1 MDAFD
6 KYIGRVFDKRY
17 KIEKVIGVGGMAIVF
32 KAEDLL
38 MNRTVAIKMLKNDV
52 AGDSEALRRFINESK
67 AVAML
72 SHENIVNIY
81 DVSVKG
87 NTKYIVMEYIE
98 GITLKSFVKHKGGCL
113 SWRET
118 LNISEQILRA
128 LEHAHSK
135 GVIHRDIKPQ
145 NIMLL
150 KNGLIKVA
158 DFGIAKLPDN
168 DTFTVT
174 DKAIGTV
181 NYISP
186 EQAMN
191 EEPIDERSDLYSVG
205 VLMYEL
211 SCGEL
216 PFTGDTPVSIAYK
229 HVNEA
234 PRHPR
239 EIKPEM
245 PQGLDQIIMRAMEKS
260 PEMRY
265 QSAKQML
272 AHITALKKNPG
283 IKFRTAEEAEALKK
297 GKKIKKKKEKQPKKE
312 KAVRER
318 GGLVLPIFLGVLS
331 ALLIVVTIL
340 MFIVFNSLSNQMN
353 PNDKNDVMIK
363 NYVGMVYNE
372 ALREELSHLGY
383 RVTLKQGANGSK
395 INEIVLQSPEG
406 GEERKKTSDLEL
418 ILYVYTG
425 TSTDA
430 LPDLSYRS
438 FVSVRAEYGGLYE
451 ITAER
456 VENQNVPAEYVIRTD
471 PPAGSEVAPGQKIIV
486 YVSRG
491 ANYTK
496 MQVPNV
502 CGLAAAAARQ
512 KIVESGFIVGKVEF
526 VESDL
531 PAGTVVTQSVG
542 AMTEAPVNTEIDIT
556 VSLGPPETEPP
567 ETEPEESDTDTG
579 TDSDTEPGDEETEPE
594 DQETEPDRPDQ
605 PDNPDTPEENNE
617 DNG

>member
-32 KAEDLL
+32 KAEDML

-52 AGDSEALRRFINESK
+52 AEDTEALRRFINESK

-98 GITLKSFVKHKGGCL
+98 GITLKSFLKHKGGSL

-128 LEHAHSK
+128 LEHAHGK

-158 DFGIAKLPDN
+158 DFGIAKLPDT

-174 DKAIGTV
+174 DQAIGTV

-191 EEPIDERSDLYSVG
+191 KEPIDERSDLYSVG

-216 PFTGDTPVSIAYK
+216 PFTGDTPVAIAYK
-229 HVNEA
+229 HVNDA
-234 PRHPR
+234 PKSPR
-239 EIKPEM
+239 EIKPDM
-245 PQGLDQIIMRAMEKS
+245 PQGLEQIILRAMEKS

-272 AHITALKKNPG
+272 THISALKKNPG
-283 IKFRTAEEAEALKK
+283 IKFRSAAELEAMKAGQKRKK
-297 GKKIKKKKEKQPKKE
+297 PKAKKNVKKKT
-312 KAVRER
+312 VRER
-318 GGLVLPIFLGVLS
+318 GGLVLPIILGVFAALFIIVFIYGFVFVANLFNMTLS
-331 ALLIVVTIL
+331 DNPVEDKGAKDVTIK
-340 MFIVFNSLSNQMN
+340 
-353 PNDKNDVMIK
+353 D
-363 NYVGMVYNE
+363 YVGMIYNE
-372 ALREELSHLGY
+372 TLRDELSQLGY
-383 RVTLKQGANGSK
+383 KVTLKPGSTGTK
-395 INEIVLQSPEG
+395 INEIVLQNPEG
-406 GEERKKTSDLEL
+406 GSERKKTSDLEL
-418 ILYVYTG
+418 VLYVYTG
-425 TSTDA
+425 ATKEI
-430 LPDLSYRS
+430 LPDLTYKTFS
-438 FVSVRAEYGGLYE
+438 SVRAEYSSRYVLE
-451 ITAER
+451 AVRIED
-456 VENQNVPAEYVIRTD
+456 QNVPAEYVIRTD
-471 PPAGSEVAPGQKIIV
+471 PPAGTEVEIGQRITV
-486 YVSRG
+486 YISRS
-491 ANYTK
+491 YVVEK
-496 MQVPNV
+496 KPVPNI
-502 CGLAAAAARQ
+502 CGISVTEAQKKLADT
-512 KIVESGFIVGKVEF
+512 GFIIGSVSYAESEF
-526 VESDL
+526 EKD
-531 PAGTVVTQSVG
+531 TVIFQSVS
-542 AMTEAPVNTEIDIT
+542 ALTDAPVGTEINMTI
-556 VSLGPPETEPP
+556 SLGPPETEPE
-567 ETEPEESDTDTG
+567 ETETDTDTD
-579 TDSDTEPGDEETEPE
+579 TDTEETVDEGKEEIK
-594 DQETEPDRPDQ
+594 QEIAEIQ
-605 PDNPDTPEENNE
+605 L
-617 DNG
+617 

>member
-17 KIEKVIGVGGMAIVF
+17 RIEKVIGVGGMAIVF
-32 KAEDLL
+32 KAEDRL

-52 AGDSEALRRFINESK
+52 ADDPEALRHFINESK

-98 GITLKSFVKHKGGCL
+98 GITLKAFLKHKGGSL

-158 DFGIAKLPDN
+158 DFGIAKLPNN

-174 DKAIGTV
+174 DQAIGTV

-216 PFTGDTPVSIAYK
+216 PFTGETPVAIAYK
-229 HVNEA
+229 HVNEI
-234 PRHPR
+234 PRRPR

-245 PQGLDQIIMRAMEKS
+245 PQGLDQIIMRAMEKN

-272 AHITALKKNPG
+272 THIMALKKNPG
-283 IKFRTAEEAEALKK
+283 IKFRTAEEAAALKN
-297 GKKIKKKKEKQPKKE
+297 GQKKKVKKPKPQKKE
-312 KAVRER
+312 RTVRER
-318 GGLVLPIFLGVLS
+318 GGLVLPIFLGVFS
-331 ALLIVVTIL
+331 SLLIVVTVL
-340 MFIVFNSLSNQMN
+340 AFLAFNSLSNQMN
-353 PNDKNDVMIK
+353 PNDKNVVKIK
-363 NYVGMVYNE
+363 NYVGMVYND
-372 ALREELSHLGY
+372 ALREELSQLGY
-383 RVTLKQGANGSK
+383 RVTLKQGANGSR
-395 INEIVLQSPEG
+395 INEIVLQTPEG
-406 GEERKKTSDLEL
+406 GEERKKTSELEL
-418 ILYVYTG
+418 VLYVYTG
-425 TSTDA
+425 TSTVK
-430 LPDLSYRS
+430 LPDLSYKNIT
-438 FVSVRAEYGGLYE
+438 SVRAEYTGIYE
-451 ITAER
+451 IAIER
-456 VENQNVPAEYVIRTD
+456 VEDQNVPAEYVIRTD
-471 PPAGSEVAPGQKIIV
+471 PPAGSDVTAGQKITV

-491 ANYTK
+491 TNYAK
-496 MQVPNV
+496 AQVPNV
-502 CGLAAAAARQ
+502 CGLAATAARQ
-512 KIVESGFIVGKVEF
+512 KLVETGFVLGNVSY

-531 PAGTVVTQSVG
+531 PAGTVVTQSIG
-542 AMTEAPVNTEIDIT
+542 ATTEMPVNTEIDIT

-567 ETEPEESDTDTG
+567 ETEPE
-579 TDSDTEPGDEETEPE
+579 TEEETESE
-594 DQETEPDRPDQ
+594 E
-605 PDNPDTPEENNE
+605 NPPEENPEEGGGEEIPDDNNE
-617 DNG
+617 NNG

>member
-17 KIEKVIGVGGMAIVF
+17 RIEKVIGVGGMAIVF
-32 KAEDLL
+32 KAEDRL

-52 AGDSEALRRFINESK
+52 ADDPEALRRFINESK

-98 GITLKSFVKHKGGCL
+98 GITLKAFLKHKGGSL

-158 DFGIAKLPDN
+158 DFGIAKLPNN

-174 DKAIGTV
+174 DQAIGTV

-216 PFTGDTPVSIAYK
+216 PFSGDTPVSIAYK
-229 HVNEA
+229 HVNEI

-239 EIKPEM
+239 EIKPDM

-272 AHITALKKNPG
+272 THITALKKNPG
-283 IKFRTAEEAEALKK
+283 IKFRTAEEAAALKS
-297 GKKIKKKKEKQPKKE
+297 GQKKKKVKKDKPKKKE
-312 KAVRER
+312 RTVRER
-318 GGLVLPIFLGVLS
+318 GGLVLPILLGVFS
-331 ALLIVVTIL
+331 SLLIIVTIL
-340 MFIVFNSLSNQMN
+340 AFLVFNSLSKQMN
-353 PNDKNDVMIK
+353 PNDKNDVKIK
-363 NYVGMVYNE
+363 NYVGMIYND
-372 ALREELSHLGY
+372 ALRDELSQLGF
-383 RVTLKQGANGSK
+383 RVTLKQGANGSR

-418 ILYVYTG
+418 VLYVYTG
-425 TSTDA
+425 TSTVK

-438 FVSVRAEYGGLYE
+438 FVSVRAEYMGVYE
-451 ITAER
+451 IAAER
-456 VENQNVPAEYVIRTD
+456 VEDQNVPAEYVIRTD
-471 PPAGSEVAPGQKIIV
+471 PPAGSDVTAGQKITV

-491 ANYTK
+491 ANYAKT
-496 MQVPNV
+496 QVPNI
-502 CGLAAAAARQ
+502 CGIAAVAARQ
-512 KIVESGFIVGKVEF
+512 RLVESGFVLGSVTY

-531 PAGTVVTQSVG
+531 PAGTVVSQSIN
-542 AMTEAPVNTEIDIT
+542 ATTEAPVNTEIDIT

-567 ETEPEESDTDTG
+567 ETEPE
-579 TDSDTEPGDEETEPE
+579 TEETETEPE
-594 DQETEPDRPDQ
+594 EQ
-605 PDNPDTPEENNE
+605 NPPEENPPEENPPEENPPEENPPENPGENNE
-617 DNG
+617 NNG

>member
-17 KIEKVIGVGGMAIVF
+17 RIEKVIGVGGMAIVF
-32 KAEDLL
+32 KAEDIL

-98 GITLKSFVKHKGGCL
+98 GITLKAFLKHKGGSL

-145 NIMLL
+145 NILLL

-168 DTFTVT
+168 ETFTVT

-211 SCGEL
+211 SSGEL
-216 PFTGDTPVSIAYK
+216 PFTGETPVAVAYK
-229 HVNEA
+229 HVNDT

-260 PEMRY
+260 PDMRY

-272 AHITALKKNPG
+272 AHIMALKKNPG

-297 GKKIKKKKEKQPKKE
+297 GKKIKKKKEKKPKKE
-312 KAVRER
+312 KTVRER
-318 GGLVLPIFLGVLS
+318 GGLVLPIFLGVLF
-331 ALLIVVTIL
+331 ALLIVATVL
-340 MFIVFNSLSNQMN
+340 MFLAFNSISNQMN
-353 PNDKNDVMIK
+353 PRNTNDVKIK
-363 NYVGMVYNE
+363 NYVGMVYND
-372 ALREELSHLGY
+372 ALRDELSHLGF
-383 RVTLKQGANGSK
+383 RVTLKQGANGQK
-395 INEIVLQSPEG
+395 INEIVMQYPEA

-425 TSTDA
+425 ATTDT

-438 FVSVRAEYGGLYE
+438 FVSVRAEYTGIYE
-451 ITAER
+451 IAAER
-456 VENQNVPAEYVIRTD
+456 VEDQNVPAEYVIRTD
-471 PPAGSEVAPGQKIIV
+471 PPAGSEVTPGQKIIV

-491 ANYTK
+491 ANYAK
-496 MQVPNV
+496 AQVPNV

-512 KIVESGFIVGKVEF
+512 KIVETGFVVGNVEF

-556 VSLGPPETEPP
+556 ISLGPPETEPP
-567 ETEPEESDTDTG
+567 ETEPETDTDTD
-579 TDSDTEPGDEETEPE
+579 TDTEPEEGGETEPAE
-594 DQETEPDRPDQ
+594 QETEPDQ
-605 PDNPDTPEENNE
+605 PEVPEENNE

>member
-1 MDAFD
+1 
-6 KYIGRVFDKRY
+6 
-17 KIEKVIGVGGMAIVF
+17 
-32 KAEDLL
+32 
-38 MNRTVAIKMLKNDV
+38 
-52 AGDSEALRRFINESK
+52 
-67 AVAML
+67 
-72 SHENIVNIY
+72 
-81 DVSVKG
+81 
-87 NTKYIVMEYIE
+87 
-98 GITLKSFVKHKGGCL
+98 L

-158 DFGIAKLPDN
+158 DFGIAKLPNN

-174 DKAIGTV
+174 DQAIGTV

-216 PFTGDTPVSIAYK
+216 PFSGDTPVSIAYK
-229 HVNEA
+229 HVNEI

-272 AHITALKKNPG
+272 THITALKKNPG
-283 IKFRTAEEAEALKK
+283 IKFRTAEEAAALKS
-297 GKKIKKKKEKQPKKE
+297 GQKKKKVKKDKPKKKE
-312 KAVRER
+312 RTVRER
-318 GGLVLPIFLGVLS
+318 GGLVLPILLGVFS
-331 ALLIVVTIL
+331 SLLIIVTIL
-340 MFIVFNSLSNQMN
+340 AFLVFNSLSKQMN
-353 PNDKNDVMIK
+353 PNDKNDVKIK
-363 NYVGMVYNE
+363 NYVGMIYND
-372 ALREELSHLGY
+372 ALRDELSQLGF
-383 RVTLKQGANGSK
+383 RVTLKQGANGSR

-418 ILYVYTG
+418 VLYVYTG
-425 TSTDA
+425 TSTVK

-438 FVSVRAEYGGLYE
+438 FVSVRAEYMGVYE
-451 ITAER
+451 IAAER
-456 VENQNVPAEYVIRTD
+456 VEDQNVPAEYVIRTD
-471 PPAGSEVAPGQKIIV
+471 PPAGSDVTAGQKITV

-491 ANYTK
+491 ANYAKT
-496 MQVPNV
+496 QVPNI
-502 CGLAAAAARQ
+502 CGIAAVAARQ
-512 KIVESGFIVGKVEF
+512 RLVESGFVLGSVTY

-531 PAGTVVTQSVG
+531 PAGTVVSQSIN
-542 AMTEAPVNTEIDIT
+542 ATTEAPVNTEIDIT

-567 ETEPEESDTDTG
+567 ETEPE
-579 TDSDTEPGDEETEPE
+579 TEETETEPE
-594 DQETEPDRPDQ
+594 EQ
-605 PDNPDTPEENNE
+605 NPPEENPPEENPPEENPPEENPPENPGENNE
-617 DNG
+617 NNG

>member
-32 KAEDLL
+32 KAEDIL

-98 GITLKSFVKHKGGCL
+98 GITLKAFLKHKGGSL

-158 DFGIAKLPDN
+158 DFGIAKLPDT

-174 DKAIGTV
+174 DQAIGTV

-191 EEPIDERSDLYSVG
+191 KEPIDERSDLYSVG

-216 PFTGDTPVSIAYK
+216 PFTGDTPVAVAYK
-229 HVNEA
+229 HVNDA
-234 PRHPR
+234 PKSPR
-239 EIKPEM
+239 EIKPDM
-245 PQGLDQIIMRAMEKS
+245 PQGLEQIIMRAMEKS

-272 AHITALKKNPG
+272 AHISALKKNPG
-283 IKFRTAEEAEALKK
+283 IKFRSAAELEAMKAGQKK
-297 GKKIKKKKEKQPKKE
+297 KKIKPKKAPA
-312 KAVRER
+312 KKRTVRER
-318 GGLVLPIFLGVLS
+318 GGLVLPIILGVFASFMIVILIFGCVFVVNAFNMTLS
-331 ALLIVVTIL
+331 D
-340 MFIVFNSLSNQMN
+340 N
-353 PNDKNDVMIK
+353 PTSEKGAKDVKIK

-372 ALREELSHLGY
+372 DLRDELSQLGY
-383 RVTLKQGANGSK
+383 KITLKPGSNGTK
-395 INEIVLQSPEG
+395 INEIVLQNPEG
-406 GEERKKTSDLEL
+406 GSERKKTSDLEL
-418 ILYVYTG
+418 VLYVYTG
-425 TSTDA
+425 ATTEIF
-430 LPDLSYRS
+430 PDLS
-438 FVSVRAEYGGLYE
+438 FKAFQSVRAEYSSRYE
-451 ITAER
+451 LEKVS
-456 VENQNVPAEYVIRTD
+456 VEDQNIPAEYVIRTD
-471 PPAGSEVAPGQKIIV
+471 PPAGSEVEIGQKITV

-491 ANYTK
+491 FVVEK
-496 MQVPNV
+496 KSVPNI
-502 CGLAAAAARQ
+502 CGLDFSEAN
-512 KIVESGFIVGKVEF
+512 KKLTESGFIVGEVDFAESEF
-526 VESDL
+526 
-531 PAGTVVTQSVG
+531 PKNTVILQGVN
-542 AMTEAPVNTEIDIT
+542 AFTEVPVNTEINIV
-556 VSLGPPETEPP
+556 VSLGPPETEP
-567 ETEPEESDTDTG
+567 
-579 TDSDTEPGDEETEPE
+579 EETE
-594 DQETEPDRPDQ
+594 ETTTAEEQPGPDAPIV
-605 PDNPDTPEENNE
+605 
-617 DNG
+617 

>member
-32 KAEDLL
+32 KAEDVL

-98 GITLKSFVKHKGGCL
+98 GITLKAFLKHKGGSL

-158 DFGIAKLPDN
+158 DFGIAKLPDT

-191 EEPIDERSDLYSVG
+191 QEPIDERSDLYSVG

-211 SCGEL
+211 SSGEL
-216 PFTGDTPVSIAYK
+216 PFSGDTPVAIAYK
-229 HVNEA
+229 HVNET
-234 PRHPR
+234 PRSPR

-245 PQGLDQIIMRAMEKS
+245 PQGLEQIIMRAMEKS

-265 QSAKQML
+265 QSARQML
-272 AHITALKKNPG
+272 AHISALKKNPG
-283 IKFRTAEEAEALKK
+283 IKFRSAAELEAMKS
-297 GKKIKKKKEKQPKKE
+297 GQKKKKKNKKPDR
-312 KAVRER
+312 KKNVRER
-318 GGLVLPIFLGVLS
+318 GSLVMPIILGVFAGL
-331 ALLIVVTIL
+331 AIVVFICGCIFVL
-340 MFIVFNSLSNQMN
+340 NMFNMSIS
-353 PNDKNDVMIK
+353 DVPVETKAVKDVKIK

-372 ALREELSHLGY
+372 DLRDELSKLGY
-383 RVTLKQGANGSK
+383 KVTLKPGSRGTK
-395 INEIVLQSPEG
+395 LNEIVLQDPEG
-406 GEERKKTSDLEL
+406 GSERKLTDSLVLE
-418 ILYVYTG
+418 LYVYTG
-425 TSTDA
+425 ATKEILS
-430 LPDLSYRS
+430 DLSYKAYA
-438 FVSVRAEYGGLYE
+438 SVRAEYSSKYDLE
-451 ITAER
+451 AER
-456 VENQNVPAEYVIRTD
+456 IEDQNVPAEYIIRTD
-471 PPAGSEVAPGQKIIV
+471 PPAGSVVELGQKIKL
-486 YVSRG
+486 YVSLG
-491 ANYTK
+491 SAVEK
-496 MQVPNV
+496 KVVPNI
-502 CGLAAAAARQ
+502 CGIPFAEANKSLA
-512 KIVESGFIVGKVEF
+512 ELGFIIGNVTFSESEF
-526 VESDL
+526 EKD
-531 PAGTVVTQSVG
+531 TVIFQSVT
-542 AMTEAPVNTEIDIT
+542 ASSEAAVGTEIDII
-556 VSLGPPETEPP
+556 VSLGPPES
-567 ETEPEESDTDTG
+567 ETE
-579 TDSDTEPGDEETEPE
+579 EETEE
-594 DQETEPDRPDQ
+594 DSSEEITEAET
-605 PDNPDTPEENNE
+605 
-617 DNG
+617 

>member
-32 KAEDLL
+32 KAEDIL

-52 AGDSEALRRFINESK
+52 SGDSEALRRFINESK

-98 GITLKSFVKHKGGCL
+98 GITLKAFLKHKGGSL

-158 DFGIAKLPDN
+158 DFGIAKLPDT

-174 DKAIGTV
+174 DQAIGTV

-191 EEPIDERSDLYSVG
+191 KEPIDERSDLYSVG

-216 PFTGDTPVSIAYK
+216 PFTGDTPVAVAYK

-234 PRHPR
+234 PKSPR
-239 EIKPEM
+239 EIKTDM
-245 PQGLDQIIMRAMEKS
+245 PQGLEQIIMRAMEKS

-265 QSAKQML
+265 QSARQML
-272 AHITALKKNPG
+272 NHISALKKNPG
-283 IKFRTAEEAEALKK
+283 IKFRTAAELEALKA
-297 GKKIKKKKEKQPKKE
+297 GQKKKKVKPKKQV
-312 KAVRER
+312 KKKTVRER
-318 GGLVLPIFLGVLS
+318 GGLVLPIIFGVFS
-331 ALLIVVTIL
+331 AFMVIVVIL
-340 MFIVFNSLSNQMN
+340 AFMVFDMTLSRDEN
-353 PNDKNDVMIK
+353 PNVKVD
-363 NYVGMVYNE
+363 NYVGRIYDDE
-372 ALREELSHLGY
+372 LRAELAELGY
-383 RVTLKQGANGSK
+383 IVTLEPRTTGNRL
-395 INEIVLQSPEG
+395 NEIVLQKPEAG
-406 GEERKKTSDLEL
+406 TDRLTTKGVEL
-418 ILYVYTG
+418 ILYYYSGATKEV
-425 TSTDA
+425 
-430 LPDLSYRS
+430 LPDLSYKAYA
-438 FVSVRAEYGGLYE
+438 SVRSEYASKYDLEPIYE
-451 ITAER
+451 EDQSIPSEYIT
-456 VENQNVPAEYVIRTD
+456 RTY
-471 PPAGSEVAPGQKIIV
+471 PPAGSVVELGQKITI
-486 YVSRG
+486 YISRG
-491 ANYTK
+491 YATEK
-496 MQVPNV
+496 HKVPNV
-502 CGLAAAAARQ
+502 CGIDFKDANKSL
-512 KIVESGFIVGKVEF
+512 ISEGFVVGNVTF
-526 VESDL
+526 VESEFEKN
-531 PAGTVVTQSVG
+531 TVILQSVT
-542 AMTEAPVNTEIDIT
+542 AFTEMPVNTEIDLTI
-556 VSLGPPETEPP
+556 SLGPPETEPEETEP
-567 ETEPEESDTDTG
+567 ETEPEE
-579 TDSDTEPGDEETEPE
+579 DEAA
-594 DQETEPDRPDQ
+594 
-605 PDNPDTPEENNE
+605 EE
-617 DNG
+617 

>member
-32 KAEDLL
+32 KAEDIL

-98 GITLKSFVKHKGGCL
+98 GITLKAFLKHKGGSL

-158 DFGIAKLPDN
+158 DFGIAKLPDA

-174 DKAIGTV
+174 DQAIGTV

-191 EEPIDERSDLYSVG
+191 KEPIDERSDLYSVG

-216 PFTGDTPVSIAYK
+216 PFTGDTPVAVAYK

-234 PRHPR
+234 PKSPR

-245 PQGLDQIIMRAMEKS
+245 PQGLEQIIMRAMEKS

-272 AHITALKKNPG
+272 THISALRKNPG
-283 IKFRTAEEAEALKK
+283 IKFRSAAELEAMKA
-297 GKKIKKKKEKQPKKE
+297 GQKKKKKAKKQTPKKT
-312 KAVRER
+312 VRER
-318 GGLVLPIFLGVLS
+318 GGLVLPIILGVFTS
-331 ALLIVVTIL
+331 FIIALFIYGFTFVYNLFDMSMSDAPEETKIV
-340 MFIVFNSLSNQMN
+340 
-353 PNDKNDVMIK
+353 KDVKIK
-363 NYVGMVYNE
+363 NYVGLIYNE
-372 ALREELSHLGY
+372 DLRDELSQLGY
-383 RVTLKQGANGSK
+383 KVTLKPGSKGTK
-395 INEIVLQSPEG
+395 INEIVLQKPEG
-406 GEERKKTSDLEL
+406 GSERKKNADLEL
-418 ILYVYTG
+418 VLYVYTG
-425 TSTDA
+425 ATKEI
-430 LPDLSYRS
+430 LPDLSYKA
-438 FVSVRAEYGGLYE
+438 FTSVRAEYSTRYE
-451 ITAER
+451 LEAER
-456 VENQNVPAEYVIRTD
+456 IDDQNVPAEYIIRTD
-471 PPAGSEVAPGQKIIV
+471 PPAGSEVEIGQKIRV
-486 YVSRG
+486 YISRG
-491 ANYTK
+491 FVVEKKVMPNICGILFDEANKSLTALGFS
-496 MQVPNV
+496 VGN
-502 CGLAAAAARQ
+502 
-512 KIVESGFIVGKVEF
+512 ITFEESEF
-526 VESDL
+526 EKN
-531 PAGTVVTQSVG
+531 TVIFQSVT
-542 AMTEAPVNTEIDIT
+542 ASTEAAVGTEVDVI
-556 VSLGPPETEPP
+556 VSLGLPES
-567 ETEPEESDTDTG
+567 ETDEEEESDAE
-579 TDSDTEPGDEETEPE
+579 SEELTEAEPE
-594 DQETEPDRPDQ
+594 Q
-605 PDNPDTPEENNE
+605 
-617 DNG
+617 

>member
-32 KAEDLL
+32 KAEDIL
-38 MNRTVAIKMLKNDV
+38 MNRTVAIKMLKNDI

-98 GITLKSFVKHKGGCL
+98 GITLKAFLKHKGGSL

-118 LNISEQILRA
+118 LNITEQILHA

-158 DFGIAKLPDN
+158 DFGIAKLPDT

-186 EQAMN
+186 EQATN
-191 EEPIDERSDLYSVG
+191 EGPIDERSDLYSVG

-216 PFTGDTPVSIAYK
+216 PFTGDTPVAVAYK
-229 HVNEA
+229 HVNDT
-234 PRHPR
+234 PKHPR
-239 EIKPEM
+239 ELKPDM

-260 PEMRY
+260 PDMRY

-272 AHITALKKNPG
+272 AHI
-283 IKFRTAEEAEALKK
+283 
-297 GKKIKKKKEKQPKKE
+297 Q
-312 KAVRER
+312 
-318 GGLVLPIFLGVLS
+318 FLRR
-331 ALLIVVTIL
+331 I
-340 MFIVFNSLSNQMN
+340 
-353 PNDKNDVMIK
+353 
-363 NYVGMVYNE
+363 
-372 ALREELSHLGY
+372 
-383 RVTLKQGANGSK
+383 
-395 INEIVLQSPEG
+395 
-406 GEERKKTSDLEL
+406 
-418 ILYVYTG
+418 
-425 TSTDA
+425 
-430 LPDLSYRS
+430 
-438 FVSVRAEYGGLYE
+438 
-451 ITAER
+451 
-456 VENQNVPAEYVIRTD
+456 
-471 PPAGSEVAPGQKIIV
+471 
-486 YVSRG
+486 
-491 ANYTK
+491 
-496 MQVPNV
+496 
-502 CGLAAAAARQ
+502 ARQ
-512 KIVESGFIVGKVEF
+512 RISARQVGQIK
-526 VESDL
+526 L
-531 PAGTVVTQSVG
+531 I
-542 AMTEAPVNTEIDIT
+542 TEIAGM
-556 VSLGPPETEPP
+556 S
-567 ETEPEESDTDTG
+567 
-579 TDSDTEPGDEETEPE
+579 
-594 DQETEPDRPDQ
+594 
-605 PDNPDTPEENNE
+605 N
-617 DNG
+617 

>member
-32 KAEDLL
+32 KAEDIL

-52 AGDSEALRRFINESK
+52 ASDSEALRRFINESK

-98 GITLKSFVKHKGGCL
+98 GVTLKTFLKHKGGSL

-158 DFGIAKLPDN
+158 DFGIAKLPDT

-174 DKAIGTV
+174 DQAIGTV

-191 EEPIDERSDLYSVG
+191 EESIDERSDLYSVG

-216 PFTGDTPVSIAYK
+216 PFTGDTPVAVAYK

-234 PRHPR
+234 PRSPR
-239 EIKPEM
+239 EIKPDM
-245 PQGLDQIIMRAMEKS
+245 PQGLEQIILRAMEKD
-260 PEMRY
+260 PELRY
-265 QSAKQML
+265 RSAKQML

-283 IKFRTAEEAEALKK
+283 IKFRTAEEAEALKN
-297 GKKIKKKKEKQPKKE
+297 GKKKKVKKKEKKPKAE
-312 KAVRER
+312 KTVRER
-318 GGLVLPIFLGVLS
+318 GGLVWPIIQGVLWGF
-331 ALLIVVTIL
+331 LIVVVIL
-340 MFIVFNSLSNQMN
+340 MAVVFISLSNQMN
-353 PNDKNDVMIK
+353 PTEKNDVKID
-363 NYVGMVYNE
+363 NYVGKIYNE
-372 ALREELSHLGY
+372 ALRDSLSRLGY
-383 RVTLKQGANGSK
+383 KVTLKQGADGTA
-395 INEIVLQSPEG
+395 INEIVRQEPEAG
-406 GEERKKTSDLEL
+406 AEKKKTSDLEL

-425 TSTDA
+425 ATTEI
-430 LPDLSYRS
+430 LPDLSYTS
-438 FVSVRAEYGGLYE
+438 FASVRAKFTGVFN
-451 ITAER
+451 IKSER
-456 VENQNVPAEYVIRTD
+456 ISDPNVPAEYVISTD
-471 PPAGSEVAPGQKIIV
+471 PPAGSEIAVGQELKV
-486 YVSRG
+486 YVSSG
-491 ANYTK
+491 SQITK
-496 MQVPNV
+496 KPVPNI
-502 CGLAAAAARQ
+502 CGIPSSEARQ
-512 KIVESGFIVGKVEF
+512 KLSEAGFTVGAVSYVEAEMDKGIVLS
-526 VESDL
+526 
-531 PAGTVVTQSVG
+531 QSVTAYSEMPVG
-542 AMTEAPVNTEIDIT
+542 AVVDI
-556 VSLGPPETEPP
+556 VISLGPPETEPP
-567 ETEPEESDTDTG
+567 ETEPEES
-579 TDSDTEPGDEETEPE
+579 ETEPE
-594 DQETEPDRPDQ
+594 ESETEPGETETETEPEPQ
-605 PDNPDTPEENNE
+605 PGPENEN
-617 DNG
+617 

>member
-32 KAEDLL
+32 KAEDIL

-52 AGDSEALRRFINESK
+52 SGDSEALRRFINESK

-98 GITLKSFVKHKGGCL
+98 GITLKAFLKHKGGSL

-158 DFGIAKLPDN
+158 DFGIAKLPDT

-174 DKAIGTV
+174 DQAIGTV

-191 EEPIDERSDLYSVG
+191 KESIDERSDLYSVG

-216 PFTGDTPVSIAYK
+216 PFTGDTPVAVAYK

-234 PRHPR
+234 PKSPR
-239 EIKPEM
+239 EIKTDM
-245 PQGLDQIIMRAMEKS
+245 PQGLEQIIMRAMEKS
-260 PEMRY
+260 PDMRY
-265 QSAKQML
+265 QSARQML
-272 AHITALKKNPG
+272 NHISALKKNPG
-283 IKFRTAEEAEALKK
+283 IKFRTAAELEALKA
-297 GKKIKKKKEKQPKKE
+297 GQKKKKVKTKKQTKK
-312 KAVRER
+312 KTVRER
-318 GGLVLPIFLGVLS
+318 GGLVLPIILGVFS
-331 ALLIVVTIL
+331 AFMVIVVIL
-340 MFIVFNSLSNQMN
+340 AFMVFDMTLTKSDTQNVKI
-353 PNDKNDVMIK
+353 D
-363 NYVGMVYNE
+363 NYVGRIYNDE
-372 ALREELSHLGY
+372 LREELEKLGY
-383 RVTLKQGANGSK
+383 IVILEPKTTGS
-395 INEIVLQSPEG
+395 ILNEIVLQKPEAG
-406 GEERKKTSDLEL
+406 TEKITTKGVEL
-418 ILYVYTG
+418 TLYYYSGATKEV
-425 TSTDA
+425 
-430 LPDLSYRS
+430 LPDLSYKA
-438 FVSVRAEYGGLYE
+438 FASVRSEYSSKYVLKPEYE
-451 ITAER
+451 EDQSI
-456 VENQNVPAEYVIRTD
+456 PAEYITRTY
-471 PPAGSEVAPGQKIIV
+471 PPAGTVVEFGQEITV

-491 ANYTK
+491 YALEK
-496 MQVPNV
+496 HKVPNV
-502 CGLAAAAARQ
+502 CGIKFAEANKSLLSA
-512 KIVESGFIVGKVEF
+512 GFIIGNVTFSESEF
-526 VESDL
+526 EKN
-531 PAGTVVTQSVG
+531 TVILQSVT
-542 AMTEAPVNTEIDIT
+542 AFTEAPVNTEIDLTI
-556 VSLGPPETEPP
+556 SLGPPETEPE
-567 ETEPEESDTDTG
+567 ETEPEEV
-579 TDSDTEPGDEETEPE
+579 TEE
-594 DQETEPDRPDQ
+594 
-605 PDNPDTPEENNE
+605 EENE
-617 DNG
+617 VTEE

>member
-32 KAEDLL
+32 KAEDIL

-52 AGDSEALRRFINESK
+52 AGDTEALRRFINESK

-98 GITLKSFVKHKGGCL
+98 GITLKAFLKHKGGSL

-158 DFGIAKLPDN
+158 DFGIAKLPDT
-168 DTFTVT
+168 DSFTVT
-174 DKAIGTV
+174 DQAIGTV

-191 EEPIDERSDLYSVG
+191 KEPIDERSDLYSVG

-216 PFTGDTPVSIAYK
+216 PFTGDTPVAVAYK
-229 HVNEA
+229 HVNET
-234 PRHPR
+234 PRSPR

-245 PQGLDQIIMRAMEKS
+245 PQGLEQIIMRAMEKS

-272 AHITALKKNPG
+272 THISALRKNPG
-283 IKFRTAEEAEALKK
+283 IKFRSAAELEAM
-297 GKKIKKKKEKQPKKE
+297 
-312 KAVRER
+312 KADRKR
-318 GGLVLPIFLGVLS
+318 RRKR
-331 ALLIVVTIL
+331 
-340 MFIVFNSLSNQMN
+340 QRN
-353 PNDKNDVMIK
+353 P
-363 NYVGMVYNE
+363 
-372 ALREELSHLGY
+372 R
-383 RVTLKQGANGSK
+383 R
-395 INEIVLQSPEG
+395 
-406 GEERKKTSDLEL
+406 RK
-418 ILYVYTG
+418 
-425 TSTDA
+425 
-430 LPDLSYRS
+430 P
-438 FVSVRAEYGGLYE
+438 
-451 ITAER
+451 
-456 VENQNVPAEYVIRTD
+456 
-471 PPAGSEVAPGQKIIV
+471 
-486 YVSRG
+486 
-491 ANYTK
+491 
-496 MQVPNV
+496 
-502 CGLAAAAARQ
+502 
-512 KIVESGFIVGKVEF
+512 
-526 VESDL
+526 
-531 PAGTVVTQSVG
+531 
-542 AMTEAPVNTEIDIT
+542 
-556 VSLGPPETEPP
+556 
-567 ETEPEESDTDTG
+567 
-579 TDSDTEPGDEETEPE
+579 
-594 DQETEPDRPDQ
+594 
-605 PDNPDTPEENNE
+605 
-617 DNG
+617 

>member
-32 KAEDLL
+32 KAEDIL
-38 MNRTVAIKMLKNDV
+38 MNRTVAIKMLKNDI

-98 GITLKSFVKHKGGCL
+98 GVTLKAFLKHKGGSL

-118 LNISEQILRA
+118 LNITEQILHA

-135 GVIHRDIKPQ
+135 GVIHRDIKPE

-158 DFGIAKLPDN
+158 DFGIAKLPDT

-216 PFTGDTPVSIAYK
+216 PFTGDTPVAVAYK
-229 HVNEA
+229 HVNEV
-234 PRHPR
+234 PKHPR
-239 EIKPEM
+239 ELKPDM

-272 AHITALKKNPG
+272 AHIQALKKNPG
-283 IKFRTAEEAEALKK
+283 IKFRTAAEAEALRS
-297 GKKIKKKKEKQPKKE
+297 GQQKKKKKKKDKKSNDEKTE
-312 KAVRER
+312 RER
-318 GGLVLPIFLGVLS
+318 GGLVLPIILAVLS
-331 ALLIVVTIL
+331 ALLIVVTVL
-340 MFIVFNSLSNQMN
+340 AFIAWQRLSDQYN
-353 PNDKNDVMIK
+353 PADKNDVKIK
-363 NYVGMVYNE
+363 NYVGAIYS
-372 ALREELSHLGY
+372 EELRDELKQLGFK
-383 RVTLKQGANGSK
+383 VTLKPGAEGSR
-395 INEIVLQSPEG
+395 INEIVRQMPEA

-418 ILYVYTG
+418 VLYVYTG
-425 TSTDA
+425 ATTTI

-438 FVSVRAEYGGLYE
+438 YSSVRAEYTGVYE
-451 ITAER
+451 LEAVR
-456 VENQNVPAEYVIRTD
+456 VEDQNVPGEYVIRTD
-471 PPAGSEVAPGQKIIV
+471 PPAGSEVEAGQKIKV

-491 ANYTK
+491 ANVARE
-496 MQVPNV
+496 QVPNI
-502 CGLAAAAARQ
+502 CGISAVAARQ
-512 KIVESGFIVGKVEF
+512 KLLECGFTLGKVEF

-531 PAGTVVTQSVG
+531 PEGTVVTQSVT
-542 AMTEAPVNTEIDIT
+542 AFTEMPVNTEVDIT
-556 VSLGPPETEPP
+556 ISLGPPETEPP
-567 ETEPEESDTDTG
+567 ETEPETETDVE
-579 TDSDTEPGDEETEPE
+579 TEPGPETEPGEETEPP
-594 DQETEPDRPDQ
+594 ETEPETEPPVETEPIEVP
-605 PDNPDTPEENNE
+605 PDN
-617 DNG
+617 G

>member
-32 KAEDLL
+32 KAEDIL

-52 AGDSEALRRFINESK
+52 AGDTEALRRFINESK

-98 GITLKSFVKHKGGCL
+98 GITLKAFLKHKGGSL

-158 DFGIAKLPDN
+158 DFGIAKLPDT
-168 DTFTVT
+168 DSFTVT
-174 DKAIGTV
+174 DQAIGTV

-191 EEPIDERSDLYSVG
+191 KEPIDERSDLYSVG

-216 PFTGDTPVSIAYK
+216 PFTGDTPVAVAYK
-229 HVNEA
+229 HVNET
-234 PRHPR
+234 PRSPR

-245 PQGLDQIIMRAMEKS
+245 PQGLEQIIMRAMEKS

-272 AHITALKKNPG
+272 THISALRKNPG
-283 IKFRTAEEAEALKK
+283 IKFRSAAELEAMKA
-297 GKKIKKKKEKQPKKE
+297 GQKKKKKKA
-312 KAVRER
+312 KKPAAKKTVRER
-318 GGLVLPIFLGVLS
+318 GGLVLPIILGVFS
-331 ALLIVVTIL
+331 AFMI
-340 MFIVFNSLSNQMN
+340 IVFIYGCFFVVRLFNMSLS
-353 PNDKNDVMIK
+353 DVPEETRAVKDVKIK
-363 NYVGMVYNE
+363 NYVGMIYNE
-372 ALREELSHLGY
+372 DLREELSDLGY
-383 RVTLKQGANGSK
+383 KVTLKAGSKGTK
-395 INEIVLQSPEG
+395 INEIVLQNPEG
-406 GEERKKTSDLEL
+406 GSERKKTADLEL
-418 ILYVYTG
+418 VLYVYTG
-425 TSTDA
+425 ATKEI
-430 LPDLSYRS
+430 LPDLSYKA
-438 FVSVRAEYGGLYE
+438 FTSVRAEYSSRYE
-451 ITAER
+451 LEAER
-456 VENQNVPAEYVIRTD
+456 IDDQNVPAEYIVRTD
-471 PPAGSEVAPGQKIIV
+471 PPAGSEVELGQKIKV
-486 YVSRG
+486 YISRG
-491 ANYTK
+491 FVVEK
-496 MQVPNV
+496 KVVPNI
-502 CGLAAAAARQ
+502 CGILFDEANK
-512 KIVESGFIVGKVEF
+512 KITALGFAVGDVTFSESEF
-526 VESDL
+526 EKN
-531 PAGTVVTQSVG
+531 TVIFQSVT
-542 AMTEAPVNTEIDIT
+542 ASTEAAVGTEIDII
-556 VSLGPPETEPP
+556 VSLGPPES
-567 ETEPEESDTDTG
+567 ETEEEETAEEAPEETAEATA
-579 TDSDTEPGDEETEPE
+579 EP
-594 DQETEPDRPDQ
+594 
-605 PDNPDTPEENNE
+605 
-617 DNG
+617 

>member
-32 KAEDLL
+32 KAEDIL

-98 GITLKSFVKHKGGCL
+98 GITLKAFLKHKGGTL

-158 DFGIAKLPDN
+158 DFGIAKLPDT

-174 DKAIGTV
+174 DQAIGTV

-191 EEPIDERSDLYSVG
+191 KEPIDERSDLYSVG

-216 PFTGDTPVSIAYK
+216 PFSGDTPVAIAYK
-229 HVNEA
+229 HVNDI
-234 PRHPR
+234 PKSPR

-245 PQGLDQIIMRAMEKS
+245 PQGLEQIIMRAMEKS

-272 AHITALKKNPG
+272 SHISALKKNPG
-283 IKFRTAEEAEALKK
+283 IKFRSAAELEAMKA
-297 GKKIKKKKEKQPKKE
+297 GQKKKKAKQQKKPKE
-312 KAVRER
+312 KKTVRER
-318 GGLVLPIFLGVLS
+318 GGLVMPIILGVFASFVLV
-331 ALLIVVTIL
+331 AIVYGC
-340 MFIVFNSLSNQMN
+340 VFVVNLFNMSLSDSPAENRSTK
-353 PNDKNDVMIK
+353 DIKIK

-372 ALREELSHLGY
+372 TLREELSDLGY
-383 RVTLKQGANGSK
+383 KVTLKQGSNGSK
-395 INEIVLQSPEG
+395 INEIVLQNPEG
-406 GEERKKTSDLEL
+406 GSERKKTADLEL
-418 ILYVYTG
+418 VLYVYTG
-425 TSTDA
+425 ATTE
-430 LPDLSYRS
+430 LFPDLSYKA
-438 FVSVRAEYGGLYE
+438 FTSVRAEYSSRYE
-451 ITAER
+451 LEAVR
-456 VENQNVPAEYVIRTD
+456 VEDQNIPAEYVIRTD
-471 PPAGSEVAPGQKIIV
+471 PPAGSEVEIGQKIIV

-491 ANYTK
+491 YVVEKKA
-496 MQVPNV
+496 VPNI
-502 CGLAAAAARQ
+502 CGIDFDEASKKL
-512 KIVESGFIVGKVEF
+512 KEEGFIIGNVTFTESEF
-526 VESDL
+526 
-531 PAGTVVTQSVG
+531 PKNTVILQSVT
-542 AMTEAPVNTEIDIT
+542 AFTELPVNTEIDIT
-556 VSLGPPETEPP
+556 VSLGPPETEPETEEETTGEET
-567 ETEPEESDTDTG
+567 ETEPEQK
-579 TDSDTEPGDEETEPE
+579 PDENAAT
-594 DQETEPDRPDQ
+594 
-605 PDNPDTPEENNE
+605 
-617 DNG
+617 